1 MQTVRFKKSSVPS
14 GAALLAL
21 IKSVLFK
28 NAFTFVVL
36 LASLSQSGCSVFM
49 AAEQPDKKDLGI
61 LTVGTSRNRLLREF
75 GQPLTSRLVGMNRV
89 DLFTFT
95 QGYSKEA
102 KVGRAFAHGTLD
114 IATSGVWEI
123 AGTPTEAVFSGKKL
137 SYEITYDRY
146 DRVQRVVRLGE

>member
-1 MQTVRFKKSSVPS
+1 MQPDRIQIFSDPFGSTLR
-14 GAALLAL
+14 ALMRHGGVAVFLFL
-21 IKSVLFK
+21 VLG
-28 NAFTFVVL
+28 L
-36 LASLSQSGCSVFM
+36 SGCSVFM
-49 AAEQPDKKDLGI
+49 AANQPEKRDLSV
-61 LTVGTSRNRLLREF
+61 LTSGTSRSEILAEL

-114 IATSGVWEI
+114 AATGGVWEI

-137 SYEITYDRY
+137 SYEVTYDRG